1 MEAKKL
7 KSLVVEIRRGD
18 ISAAQAGA
26 IVNAAN
32 SSLWMGSGVAGAIKT
47 RGGPS
52 IEMEAMAKGPIMVGQ
67 AIETGAG
74 KLDARY
80 VIHAAVMG
88 QDLLTGASAIA
99 TAAWNTFA
107 LAEKLKVDSIAMP
120 ALGTGVGAFPIKS
133 CAKLLFETLKKFDAA
148 GPEYV
153 KRVIFVLYTQ
163 RAFDDFEEYYR
174 TI

>member
-7 KSLVVEIRRGD
+7 GRIVVEIMRGD
-18 ISAAQAGA
+18 ISAVSAAV

-32 SSLWMGSGVAGAIKT
+32 NSLWMGSGVAGAIKI
-47 RGGPS
+47 RGGPE
-52 IEMEAMAKGPIMVGQ
+52 IEREAAAKGPILVGQ
-67 AIETGAG
+67 AVETGAG
-74 KLDARY
+74 KLNARY

-88 QDLLTGASAIA
+88 QDLKTGADAIA
-99 TAAWNTFA
+99 LAAWNTFA

-120 ALGTGVGAFPIKS
+120 ALGTGVGAFPVKS
-133 CAKLLFETLKKFDAA
+133 CAKLLFGTLKKFDAA
-148 GPEYV
+148 GPVYV

-163 RAFDDFEEYYR
+163 KAFDCFEEYYR

>member
-7 KSLVVEIRRGD
+7 GKLVVEIRRGD

-32 SSLWMGSGVAGAIKT
+32 NNLWMGAGVAGALKT

-52 IEMEAMAKGPIMVGQ
+52 IEREAMAKGPIMVGQ

-88 QDLLTGASAIA
+88 QDLLTSASAIA

-107 LAEKLKVDSIAMP
+107 LAEKLKVDSVAMP

-133 CAKLLFETLKKFDAA
+133 CAKLLFETLKKFDEA

-163 RAFDDFEEYYR
+163 KAFDDFEEYYR

>member
-7 KSLVVEIRRGD
+7 GRIVVEIMRGD
-18 ISAAQAGA
+18 ISAVSAAV

-32 SSLWMGSGVAGAIKT
+32 NSLWMGSGVAGALKM
-47 RGGPS
+47 RGGPE
-52 IEMEAMAKGPIMVGQ
+52 IEREAMAKAPVLVGQ
-67 AIETGAG
+67 AVETG
-74 KLDARY
+74 
-80 VIHAAVMG
+80 
-88 QDLLTGASAIA
+88 
-99 TAAWNTFA
+99 
-107 LAEKLKVDSIAMP
+107 AEKLKVDSIAMP

-133 CAKLLFETLKKFDAA
+133 CARLLFETLKKFDEA

-163 RAFDDFEEYYR
+163 KAFDDFEEYYR